1 MKQQELDIIIEKHKL
16 WLRGYDGNRAILK
29 GANLTGLD
37 LQGAYLTGAYL
48 AGANL
53 TDVNLRDVNLRKAY
67 LTHALLTGA
76 ILEGAILD
84 GVDLRGCEGNDKE
97 IRNINGLLYPITYT
111 KDILQIGCEKHT
123 PQEWYG
129 FTDDI
134 IDEMD
139 VNALYFWQE
148 HKEQIFKHMQEFP
161 AV

>member
-16 WLRGYDGNRAILK
+16 WLRGYDENSANLK

-37 LQGAYLTGAYL
+37 LQGALL
-48 AGANL
+48 KGANL
-53 TDVNLRDVNLRKAY
+53 TYVNLREVNLRKAN
-67 LTHALLTGA
+67 LTYALLTGA
-76 ILEGAILD
+76 ILTGVNLEGAYLM
-84 GVDLRGCEGNDKE
+84 GCTGNDKE
-97 IRNINGLLYPITYT
+97 IRNINGLHYPITYT

-139 VNALYFWQE
+139 VNALDFWAR
-148 HKEQIFKHMQEFP
+148 HKERIFKHMQEFP